1 MSSVL
6 LSIKNVCFNFGA
18 VSAAD
23 NICLDLNKNEIHAL
37 IGPNGAG
44 KTTLINQIYGTIKPS
59 KGKIF
64 LNKKNITN
72 MSIVERVHLGIRRSF
87 QINTLINEFTVIE
100 NLIIAYQ
107 SINNDAFNF
116 FKQSFT
122 DSNLINLSLKTLSK
136 IKLLEKKD
144 YLVSNLSYGEK
155 RLLEIGLTI
164 IGKPKLIILD
174 EPLAGAG
181 EKESFFLIKLVKELS
196 NTNTILLIEHD
207 MDAVFKL
214 ANKIS
219 VLVEGKIIASGNK
232 NFISKNKKVREA
244 YLGN

>member
-1 MSSVL
+1 
-6 LSIKNVCFNFGA
+6 
-18 VSAAD
+18 
-23 NICLDLNKNEIHAL
+23 
-37 IGPNGAG
+37 
-44 KTTLINQIYGTIKPS
+44 
-59 KGKIF
+59 
-64 LNKKNITN
+64 

-136 IKLLEKKD
+136 INLLEKKD

-181 EKESFFLIKLVKELS
+181 EKESFF
-196 NTNTILLIEHD
+196 
-207 MDAVFKL
+207 
-214 ANKIS
+214 
-219 VLVEGKIIASGNK
+219 
-232 NFISKNKKVREA
+232 
-244 YLGN
+244 